1 MSNTLEASIDI
12 DASPQD
18 VWAIV
23 ADLQR
28 MGEWSPPQC
37 KVMKVI
43 GGTVREGA
51 KTINVNRKGLLV
63 WPTSSKVVRFEPN
76 KSVAFR
82 IAENRTIWSYEL
94 EPTATGTKVTERREL
109 PPERRRSRSSSSRPS
124 WAETPTSRSSSLKHE
139 CHLEACE
146 ERGRGGCTHLCLT
159 LDLVEASGSVPWIP

>member
-28 MGEWSPPQC
+28 MGEWSPQC
-37 KVMKVI
+37 KVMKVV

-51 KTINVNRKGLLV
+51 RTINVNRKGLLV
-63 WPTSSKVVRFEPN
+63 WPTTSRVVRFEPN

-82 IAENRTIWSYEL
+82 VAENRTIWSYEL
-94 EPTATGTKVTERREL
+94 EATETGTKVTERREAPTGTSKVSQL
-109 PPERRRSRSSSSRPS
+109 LIKTVLGGNDDFEVELVDGMNATLAHVKRE
-124 WAETPTSRSSSLKHE
+124 AEATVR
-139 CHLEACE
+139 A
-146 ERGRGGCTHLCLT
+146 
-159 LDLVEASGSVPWIP
+159 

>member
-28 MGEWSPPQC
+28 MGEWSPQC

-82 IAENRTIWSYEL
+82 IAG
-94 EPTATGTKVTERREL
+94 EP
-109 PPERRRSRSSSSRPS
+109 
-124 WAETPTSRSSSLKHE
+124 H
-139 CHLEACE
+139 
-146 ERGRGGCTHLCLT
+146 
-159 LDLVEASGSVPWIP
+159 DLVLRTRADRYRHQSDRASRGSHRNV

>member
-124 WAETPTSRSSSLKHE
+124 WAETPTSRSSSLK
-139 CHLEACE
+139 A
-146 ERGRGGCTHLCLT
+146 
-159 LDLVEASGSVPWIP
+159 

>member
-1 MSNTLEASIDI
+1 M
-12 DASPQD
+12 
-18 VWAIV
+18 AIV

-28 MGEWSPPQC
+28 MGEWSPQC

-94 EPTATGTKVTERREL
+94 EPTATGTKVTERAEA
-109 PPERRRSRSSSSRPS
+109 PAEDVRRSRSSSSRPS
-124 WAETPTSRSSSLKHE
+124 WAETPTSRSSWSK
-139 CHLEACE
+139 A
-146 ERGRGGCTHLCLT
+146 
-159 LDLVEASGSVPWIP
+159 

>member
-28 MGEWSPPQC
+28 MGEWSPQC

-94 EPTATGTKVTERREL
+94 EPTATVTKVTERRE
-109 PPERRRSRSSSSRPS
+109 
-124 WAETPTSRSSSLKHE
+124 APTGTSKVSQFLVKTV
-139 CHLEACE
+139 L
-146 ERGRGGCTHLCLT
+146 GGNA
-159 LDLVEASGSVPWIP
+159 DFEVELVEGMNATLKRVKSEAEAAARTSA

>member
-12 DASPQD
+12 NASPQD

-28 MGEWSPPQC
+28 MGEWSPQC
-37 KVMKVI
+37 KKMKVI

-51 KTINVNRKGLLV
+51 KTFNINRKGLLV
-63 WPTSSKVVRFEPN
+63 WPTTAKVVRFEPN

-94 EPTATGTKVTERREL
+94 EPSATGTKLTERRE
-109 PPERRRSRSSSSRPS
+109 
-124 WAETPTSRSSSLKHE
+124 APTGTSKVSQFLVKTV
-139 CHLEACE
+139 L
-146 ERGRGGCTHLCLT
+146 GGNDSFEI
-159 LDLVEASGSVPWIP
+159 DLVKGMNATLKRVKNEAEAASVFA